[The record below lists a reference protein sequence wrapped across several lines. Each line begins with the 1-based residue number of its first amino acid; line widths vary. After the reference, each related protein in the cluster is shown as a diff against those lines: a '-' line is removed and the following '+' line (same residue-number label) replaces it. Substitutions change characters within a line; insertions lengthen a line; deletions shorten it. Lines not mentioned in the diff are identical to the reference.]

1 MIIANKIISR
11 EQLAIDVIVEFQRK
25 TNACYLHSFFLL
37 SMYDLCLILVGM
49 SIFFIIAL
57 GIEFGDMKS
66 QQWYNNDQPNKYLDG
81 FINDKS
87 NRTYVR
93 MEN

>member
-1 MIIANKIISR
+1 
-11 EQLAIDVIVEFQRK
+11 
-25 TNACYLHSFFLL
+25 
-37 SMYDLCLILVGM
+37 M